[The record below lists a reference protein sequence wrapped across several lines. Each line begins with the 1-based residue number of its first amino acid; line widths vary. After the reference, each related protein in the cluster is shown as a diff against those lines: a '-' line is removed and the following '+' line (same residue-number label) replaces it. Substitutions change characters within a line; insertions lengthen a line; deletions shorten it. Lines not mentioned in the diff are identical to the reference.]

1 MINLKQKKGVSSIL
15 GTILIISITLALGG
29 LLYGYS
35 KGLFSNLSTNENLY
49 TQYNLLSSSNIGFLQ
64 YTLKNQG
71 NVALHVEYIKIVGNN
86 TNQIISVDTV
96 IEPGQEI
103 QNISQVSNIIP
114 GNYYSIIVVAQT
126 PNGQLYDSVSNVLA
140 VSQ

>member
-1 MINLKQKKGVSSIL
+1 MKQKKGVSSIL

-49 TQYNLLSSSNIGFLQ
+49 TQYDLLSSSNIGFLQ

-86 TNQIISVDTV
+86 TSQEIPVNAV

-114 GNYYSIIVVAQT
+114 GDYYSVIVVAQS
-126 PNGQLYDSVSNVLA
+126 PNGQLYDTVSNVLA